1 MNSQSPDSAEEWRQ
15 QLAAMKEAVAKLNL
29 PPAGAASDVSDLD
42 DRYGEFD
49 DSDDSYAYYSSTSGA
64 TSGDA
69 GQDIWDFISDDEL
82 EELGLME
89 RHDDGHPS
97 FAGESSA
104 SDAYSQRWLST
115 RCLALATRSQAS
127 ADAVPPDVMQA
138 QIMDALQ
145 SARPEDEL
153 QSHLTDLVGFDDL
166 DFVIELLSHRDAIVA
181 ASFADEPDHPDH
193 PDVDGAMVGD
203 QRLLTRAQREEQ
215 LRQQDFKHK
224 TAALAAAS
232 AREPVYPHVYRA
244 YNAGNSLSVT
254 GRKYALPEG
263 SKMSE
268 KEKYTEYYIPAGRK
282 GTLGPG
288 QSLVKIS
295 DLDGLCRGTFQGYT
309 ALNRMQS
316 LVYPV
321 AYKTSENMLI
331 CAPTGAVG
339 FGTSFISAISE
350 LIKL

>member
-1 MNSQSPDSAEEWRQ
+1 MSSLPQGSAEEWHQ
-15 QLAAMKEAVAKLNL
+15 QLAAMKDAVAKLKL
-29 PPAGAASDVSDLD
+29 PPAGAASDISDLD
-42 DRYGEFD
+42 DRYDEYD
-49 DSDDSYAYYSSTSGA
+49 DSEDSSEYFSSA
-64 TSGDA
+64 TGGA

-89 RHDDGHPS
+89 RQDYGHQPT
-97 FAGESSA
+97 GGSS
-104 SDAYSQRWLST
+104 SGAYSQKWLLT

-127 ADAVPPDVMQA
+127 AESVPPDVMQVE
-138 QIMDALQ
+138 IMDALQ
-145 SARPEDEL
+145 STRPEDEL
-153 QSHLTDLVGFDDL
+153 QSHLTDLIGFDDL
-166 DFVIELLSHRDAIVA
+166 DFVIELLSHRDEIVA
-181 ASFADEPDHPDH
+181 ASYADEHDDHQSQQH
-193 PDVDGAMVGD
+193 EDGVVVGG

-215 LRQQDFKHK
+215 LRQQDFQHK
-224 TAALAAAS
+224 TSVLAAAS
-232 AREPVYPHVYRA
+232 AKQADYPHVYRA

-254 GRKYALPEG
+254 GSKYALPEG
-263 SKMSE
+263 SKAIE

-295 DLDGLCRGTFQGYT
+295 DLDGICRGTFKGYA

-331 CAPTGAVG
+331 CAPTGAV
-339 FGTSFISAISE
+339 SCSQARCILPRLPPRMCLADS
-350 LIKL
+350 